1 MKNIKVSVLIA
12 NYNNQYYIKKCIDS
26 IKNQTYQNIEIIF
39 HDDFSS
45 DNSLKNI
52 KKYKEIKIIR
62 NKKRGKFGSY
72 NQMSAYE
79 RAFKKSRG
87 EIIFFL
93 DSDDFFS
100 KNKIDFIVKIFEKE
114 KKIFSIF
121 ELPIIKNQKE
131 LKFRRNKKKI
141 IDNFWPYIPPQSCI
155 SIRRKDFKK
164 IIKKINFN
172 LFPNIWLD
180 FRIALYLKHI
190 SKNFFVINENLT
202 YYRQSTEMVSSDFK
216 FLSFSW
222 WKRRM
227 EAHNYVKYFFLKNK
241 IKYKK
246 NFDFFL
252 TYFMNIFIK

>member
-1 MKNIKVSVLIA
+1 M
-12 NYNNQYYIKKCIDS
+12 
-26 IKNQTYQNIEIIF
+26 
-39 HDDFSS
+39 
-45 DNSLKNI
+45 
-52 KKYKEIKIIR
+52 
-62 NKKRGKFGSY
+62 
-72 NQMSAYE
+72 
-79 RAFKKSRG
+79 
-87 EIIFFL
+87 
-93 DSDDFFS
+93 
-100 KNKIDFIVKIFEKE
+100 
-114 KKIFSIF
+114 KIFSIF
-121 ELPIIKNQKE
+121 DLPIIKNQKV